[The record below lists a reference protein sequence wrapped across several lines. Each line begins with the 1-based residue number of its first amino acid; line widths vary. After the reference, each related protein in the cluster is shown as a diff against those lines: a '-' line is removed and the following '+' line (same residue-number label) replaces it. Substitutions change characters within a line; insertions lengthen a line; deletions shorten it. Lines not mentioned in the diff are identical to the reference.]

1 MANSQEKLPLRIL
14 AAYGLPGLPAA
25 ALLFPVYIFLPAFYA
40 EDLGLGFAAVGAV
53 LVGARIWDAVTDPV
67 VGWASDR
74 FSLGI
79 GRRKAWVIGGTPLLV
94 IAAWF
99 LFRPGDDATIA
110 YLLVWSML
118 AYLAMTMVQ
127 IPHQAWGAELSP
139 DYAERSRITGA
150 REIFVTI
157 GTLIAAALPAMA
169 AGGKGEALSLLA
181 WGVAIALPLAIL
193 VCVFVVPDPKVSVS
207 QRISIKEG
215 ARVIAQNRPFR
226 RLVAAYLLNGIANG
240 LPATLFLLFVE
251 NVLRQDD
258 WSGPLLLV
266 YFLCGIA
273 AVPVWVRLAAR
284 FDKHRVWIWAMLA
297 NSTFFLLVLLLG
309 EGDAWWFLGICI
321 LTGIPLGADLALP
334 PSMQADVIDHD
345 RARTGKRRAGLY
357 FALWGIATKIAFAL
371 AVGIAFPLLELAGFS
386 EEATGTDARSQIREG
401 LWALVGLYCTV
412 PVIFK
417 LAAIWIMRGYPIT
430 AKKHAEIRAEIEAGD
445 AA

>member
-1 MANSQEKLPLRIL
+1 MPNSRDRLPFRIL

-53 LVGARIWDAVTDPV
+53 LVGARFWDAFTDPV

-74 FSLGI
+74 FSFRI
-79 GRRKAWVIGGTPLLV
+79 GRRRAWVIGGTPLLV
-94 IAAWF
+94 ISAWF
-99 LFRPGDDATIA
+99 LFRPGDDTSIA

-150 REIFVTI
+150 RESFVVL
-157 GTLIAAALPAMA
+157 GTLVAAALPAMV
-169 AGGKGEALSLLA
+169 GSGKGDALGLLA
-181 WGVAIALPLAIL
+181 WGVAIALPLAVL
-193 VCVFVVPDPKVSVS
+193 VCVLVVPDPKVEIAQRVSV
-207 QRISIKEG
+207 KDG
-215 ARVIAQNRPFR
+215 ARVIAQNLPFR

-297 NSTFFLLVLLLG
+297 NSAFFLLVLFLG
-309 EGDAWWFLGICI
+309 EGDAWWFLGICV

-345 RARTGKRRAGLY
+345 RAKTGKRRAGLY

-386 EEATGTDARSQIREG
+386 EKAAAGGARDG
-401 LWALVGLYCTV
+401 LWALVGLYCMV
-412 PVIFK
+412 PVVFK

-430 AKKHAEIRAEIEAGD
+430 AEKHAEIRAEIEAAEG
-445 AA
+445 